1 MANRWPQYIH
11 SSFQRGWALFI
22 TNVSKR
28 KSHLS
33 VVKEILSE
41 NDEIVL
47 CSGWM
52 KMCGLSE
59 LLPLIDEALARNAK
73 VSIYTNAE
81 HTQASCVAALSQRL
95 SVTHSNVKNPYLHT
109 KLYYG
114 RTRDSFIA
122 MTGSANVTAGGL
134 WRNEEFSQLSYGG
147 IGDPT
152 HAPLEAYLKK
162 LSRLGIA

>member
-1 MANRWPQYIH
+1 M
-11 SSFQRGWALFI
+11 FI
-22 TNVSKR
+22 TNVNKR

-33 VVKEILSE
+33 VVKDILKRH
-41 NDEIVL
+41 DEIVL

-59 LLPLIDEALARNAK
+59 ILPLIDEALARGAK

-81 HTQASCVAALSQRL
+81 HTQASCVAALTQRQN
-95 SVTHSNVKNPYLHT
+95 VAYVNVKKPYLHT

-122 MTGSANVTAGGL
+122 MTGSANITAGGL
-134 WRNEEFSQLSYGG
+134 WKNEEFSQLTYGV
-147 IGDPT
+147 IGDPAHT
-152 HAPLEAYLKK
+152 QLEAYLKK
-162 LSRLGIA
+162 LSRLRMA

>member
-1 MANRWPQYIH
+1 M
-11 SSFQRGWALFI
+11 FI

-33 VVKEILSE
+33 VVKDILKE
-41 NDEIVL
+41 YDDIVL

-59 LLPLIDEALARNAK
+59 ILPLIDEALARNAK

-81 HTQASCVAALSQRL
+81 HTQASCVAALTERPN
-95 SVTHSNVKNPYLHT
+95 VAHANVKKPYLHT

-134 WRNEEFSQLSYGG
+134 WKNEEFSQLTYGG
-147 IGDPT
+147 IGDP
-152 HAPLEAYLKK
+152 AYAQLEAYLKK
-162 LSRLGIA
+162 LPELRME

>member
-1 MANRWPQYIH
+1 M
-11 SSFQRGWALFI
+11 FI

-28 KSHLS
+28 ESHLS
-33 VVKEILSE
+33 VVKDILKGY
-41 NDEIVL
+41 DEIVL

-59 LLPLIDEALARNAK
+59 ILPLIDEALARNAK

-81 HTQASCVAALSQRL
+81 HTQASCVSAFSQRMG
-95 SVTHSNVKNPYLHT
+95 VTHSNVKNPYLHA

-114 RTRDSFIA
+114 RTRDSFVA

-134 WRNEEFSQLSYGG
+134 WKNEEFSQLTYGG
-147 IGDPT
+147 VRDPV

-162 LSRLGIA
+162 LSRLGIAQPVA

>member
-1 MANRWPQYIH
+1 M
-11 SSFQRGWALFI
+11 FI

-33 VVKEILSE
+33 VVKDILKGH
-41 NDEIVL
+41 DEIVL

-52 KMCGLSE
+52 KMCGLSKI
-59 LLPLIDEALARNAK
+59 LPLIDEALARNAR

-81 HTQASCVAALSQRL
+81 HTQASCIAALTQRPN
-95 SVTHSNVKNPYLHT
+95 VTHVNIKKPYLHT

-114 RTRDSFIA
+114 RTRDSFMA

-134 WRNEEFSQLSYGG
+134 WKNEEFYQLTYGG
-147 IGDPT
+147 VGDPA
-152 HAPLEAYLKK
+152 HAQLESYLKK
-162 LSRLGIA
+162 LSELRVA